1 MLEYVLFVVTNYATK
16 ESFEISFNPLL
27 PYIRMH
33 ILHTVLYTS
42 FKVLTRNICL
52 SIKSF
57 FKLVII
63 FFILVILLRDSGV
76 IV

>member
-1 MLEYVLFVVTNYATK
+1 
-16 ESFEISFNPLL
+16 
-27 PYIRMH
+27 MH

-76 IV
+76 IA

>member
-1 MLEYVLFVVTNYATK
+1 
-16 ESFEISFNPLL
+16 
-27 PYIRMH
+27 MH
-33 ILHTVLYTS
+33 ILHIVLYTS
-42 FKVLTRNICL
+42 SKVLTRNICL

-63 FFILVILLRDSGV
+63 FFILVILLHDSGV